1 MPANAP
7 QTIPGLQSW
16 AGFYGGNV
24 SAPQQ
29 PPSVFG
35 GQAGAPPA
43 AGVPYSGAWTNPQTW
58 ANYYSGNFGFTAP
71 QNAGTP
77 AGALVDASS
86 LWTYVDDLRRLAQNG
101 ELSFYSLPLPPL
113 LGAKV
118 SYLFNKISQQ
128 AAKIERI
135 DNDPKLRAR
144 ETPGQITTAVH
155 NAWVTIDAAIR
166 STLDECAAV
175 RNEIDLATI
184 ERDKIWAEAEH
195 SP

>member
-7 QTIPGLQSW
+7 HTIPGLQSW

-43 AGVPYSGAWTNPQTW
+43 AGVPYLARGQIPRPGELLQRKFRVHGSPERW
-58 ANYYSGNFGFTAP
+58 
-71 QNAGTP
+71 NAGGS
-77 AGALVDASS
+77 AGRASS

-135 DNDPKLRAR
+135 DNDRKLRAR
-144 ETPGQITTAVH
+144 GTPGYITMAVH

-166 STLDECAAV
+166 SILD
-175 RNEIDLATI
+175 
-184 ERDKIWAEAEH
+184 
-195 SP
+195 